1 MSGSAIITTVVGSAE
16 VGYVDDGQQAA
27 HATLFNPY
35 GVTVD
40 SSGNLYI
47 ADAGNKRI
55 RMVPKS
61 SGIITTL
68 AGTWGHFFQGGDFY
82 GVDGGPATS
91 ITLYYPTSV
100 TVDASGNLYIADVV
114 IHRIR
119 MVSNSSG
126 IITTVA
132 GNGTMGYSGDGGPAI
147 SATLSYPR
155 SVTLDA
161 SENLYIADSY
171 NSCIRKVSKS
181 SGIITTVAGTGMSG
195 YSGDGG
201 LATSAALSYPRG
213 VTVDASGNLYIADT
227 YNGRIRKVSKS
238 SGIITTVAGTKD
250 GAFSGDGG
258 PATSA
263 RLYAPS
269 GVTLD
274 ALGNLYIADTY
285 NNRIRMV
292 SESSGIITT
301 VAGTGTYNY
310 SGDGGLATSATLFHP
325 SGVTVDASGN
335 LYIADFGNSRI
346 RMISLTSAPSAS
358 PAPSSTASL
367 LPSVQPSLS
376 QSTSPRKSPSIS
388 PSGSPLP
395 ASTSPGKNGDDGNS
409 MSSCFCPC
417 SDLTV
422 TYSYHI

>member
-1 MSGSAIITTVVGSAE
+1 MSGSAIITTVAGTELRAYS
-16 VGYVDDGQQAA
+16 GDGQLATY
-27 HATLFNPY
+27 ATLYDPY
-35 GVTVD
+35 G
-40 SSGNLYI
+40 
-47 ADAGNKRI
+47 
-55 RMVPKS
+55 
-61 SGIITTL
+61 
-68 AGTWGHFFQGGDFY
+68 
-82 GVDGGPATS
+82 
-91 ITLYYPTSV
+91 V
-100 TVDASGNLYIADVV
+100 TVDASGNLYIADAGNN
-114 IHRIR
+114 RIR
-119 MVSNSSG
+119 M
-126 IITTVA
+126 
-132 GNGTMGYSGDGGPAI
+132 
-147 SATLSYPR
+147 
-155 SVTLDA
+155 
-161 SENLYIADSY
+161 
-171 NSCIRKVSKS
+171 VSKS
-181 SGIITTVAGTGMSG
+181 SGIITTVAGTGVG
-195 YSGDGG
+195 AYSGDGG
-201 LATSAALSYPRG
+201 LATSATLSNPRS
-213 VTVDASGNLYIADT
+213 VTVDASGNLYIADFYNDCIRMVTKSSGIITTVAGNGQKGFSGDGGLATSAELYGPSGVVVDSSGDLYLADT
-227 YNGRIRKVSKS
+227 YNHRIRMVTKSSGIIRTVAGSDGTTLGDGGQATTATLYWPTSFTIDVSGNLYIADTYNERIRKVSKS

-263 RLYAPS
+263 RLYGPS

-274 ALGNLYIADTY
+274 ALGNLYIADSSES
-285 NNRIRMV
+285 RIRMV
-292 SESSGIITT
+292 SVSSGIITT
-301 VAGTGTYNY
+301 VAGNALHGY
-310 SGDGGLATSATLFHP
+310 SGDGVLATSATLYYP
-325 SGVTVDASGN
+325 ADVTMDQSGN